1 MPVLSVVQVTINDSS
16 LMCLKMILGALGI
29 NIIFNISI
37 TIRNLYNFI
46 KRRKNKIQQEA
57 FNATTIENIAIYKEK
72 DI

>member
-1 MPVLSVVQVTINDSS
+1 
-16 LMCLKMILGALGI
+16 MCLKMILGALGI